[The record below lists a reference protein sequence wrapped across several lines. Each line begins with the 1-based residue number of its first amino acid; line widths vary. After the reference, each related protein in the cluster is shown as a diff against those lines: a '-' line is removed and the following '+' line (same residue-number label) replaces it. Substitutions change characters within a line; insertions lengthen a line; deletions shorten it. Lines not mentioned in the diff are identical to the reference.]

1 MLSEITTCS
10 ICRRETPEKFLEKH
24 HLTPASKGG
33 KGGKTILVCIDC
45 GNQIH
50 LLFTN
55 NELRDSYNTLEKL
68 LEHPKIKTW
77 IKWIRKQKFG
87 VCMKEKKKK

>member
-1 MLSEITTCS
+1 MICL
-10 ICRRETPEKFLEKH
+10 ICRRETQEKFLEKH
-24 HLTPASKGG
+24 HLIPASKGG
-33 KGGKTILVCIDC
+33 KNGKTIPVCIDC

-77 IKWIRKQKFG
+77 VKWIRKQNKFG